1 MKHYVQYAVTKKDA
15 AELLHRQVDLQLS
28 NETTEVTR
36 IRTESL
42 KNFRMS

>member
-1 MKHYVQYAVTKKDA
+1 MKHYLQYAEAKKDA

-36 IRTESL
+36 MRTESDN
-42 KNFRMS
+42 NFRMP